1 MKALKIILCGLG
13 IIIGTALTIGLAF
26 IERGPE
32 TYVYKDKDIP
42 KRYRKQIHKLKLIE
56 WQEPI
61 IFFYSDGLINIE
73 EGMYFITDKRIILYS
88 KDWAEPTENIPFQD
102 IANIEVQYSTSW
114 IDDTWVM
121 VGTDNYDYEFPLSK
135 ERDGD
140 EKFVEYLQQQVCED
154 IPFTSYEV
162 SANE

>member
-13 IIIGTALTIGLAF
+13 IIIGTVLTIGLAF
-26 IERGPE
+26 LDRGPE
-32 TYVYKDKDIP
+32 TYVYQARHIP
-42 KRYRKQIHKLKLIE
+42 KRYLKQIHKMELLEKDERIKY
-56 WQEPI
+56 
-61 IFFYSDGLINIE
+61 FYSDGLINID
-73 EGMYFITDKRIILYS
+73 EGMYFITDKNIVLYS
-88 KDWAEPTENIPFQD
+88 KDWPEPKEIISFKD

-140 EKFVEYLQQQVCED
+140 EKFVEYLQQQVSED